1 MLRHIAIVTI
11 VVNQLS
17 AVEEPYRQQLDYAA
31 VQRGVVSAEQAA
43 LWSAPAMAG
52 KPFVILGP
60 ASGKAVYLR
69 FIEDQAAVVPLPGT
83 TFGWNAAELLVTDPD
98 RLAAQ
103 LEETAF
109 RVIGAPRDLWPAAD
123 APRAMQAFGPA
134 GELLYF
140 TRVIPSA
147 FKIPMTPA
155 QSPVDR
161 VFIMVVGG
169 PSMTAMQDW
178 YREALG
184 LKPGP
189 PSAWQ
194 INTLS
199 EALKLPADTRYQLS
213 IAPMPRD
220 FEIELDEYPPVSK
233 PRPVREG
240 VLPPGIAMVSIG
252 VDRLDELRVR
262 WRRPPE
268 RIGVFPYDGRRV
280 AVTVGPAGEWLE
292 FIELDAPAASGPSSD

>member
-17 AVEEPYRQQLDYAA
+17 AVEQPYRQQLGYAA
-31 VQRGVVSAEQAA
+31 VERGVVSAEQAA
-43 LWSAPAMAG
+43 LWAAPAMTG

-60 ASGKAVYLR
+60 ASGKPVYLR
-69 FIEDQAAVVPLPGT
+69 FIEDQAATVPPPGT

-98 RLAAQ
+98 RLASQ
-103 LEETAF
+103 LQDSAF
-109 RVIGAPRDLWPAAD
+109 RVIGPPRDLWPAAD

-155 QSPVDR
+155 ESPVDR

-169 PSMTAMQDW
+169 PSMTVMQDW

-189 PSAWQ
+189 ASAWQ

-199 EALKLPADTRYQLS
+199 QALKLPADTSYQLS
-213 IAPMPRD
+213 IVPLPRD
-220 FEIELDEYPPVSK
+220 FEIELDEYPSVSK
-233 PRPVREG
+233 PRPVRKG
-240 VLPPGIAMVSIG
+240 ALPPGIAMVSIG
-252 VDRLDELRVR
+252 VDRLDELRVQ
-262 WRRPPE
+262 WRTPPAQ
-268 RIGVFPYDGRRV
+268 VKAFPHDGRRA

-292 FIELDAPAASGPSSD
+292 FIELNQPAATGSASD

>member
-1 MLRHIAIVTI
+1 M
-11 VVNQLS
+11 
-17 AVEEPYRQQLDYAA
+17 E
-31 VQRGVVSAEQAA
+31 
-43 LWSAPAMAG
+43 
-52 KPFVILGP
+52 P
-60 ASGKAVYLR
+60 ASGRPVYLR
-69 FIEDQAAVVPLPGT
+69 FIEDPTTAIPPPGT

-98 RLAAQ
+98 RLAIQ
-103 LEETAF
+103 LKEPDF
-109 RVIGAPRDLWPAAD
+109 RVIGAPRDLWSAPD

-147 FKIPMTPA
+147 FKIPMSPA
-155 QSPVDR
+155 ESPVDR

-169 PSMTAMQDW
+169 PSMTGMQDW

-189 PSAWQ
+189 ASAWQ

-233 PRPVREG
+233 PRAVREG
-240 VLPPGIAMVSIG
+240 ALPPGIAMVSIG
-252 VDRLDELRVR
+252 VDQLDELRVQ

-268 RIGVFPYDGRRV
+268 RLDSFPYNGRRV

-292 FIELDAPAASGPSSD
+292 FIELEPFAETGPGSD